1 MSAYMRSR
9 RGTVGYYYSTNYL
22 IDIDNNIIVD
32 VEATPS
38 HNASEVR
45 STKTMINRVEEKYG
59 MTPKSLM
66 GDTHM
71 EKQKC

>member
-1 MSAYMRSR
+1 MLKYICL
-9 RGTVGYYYSTNYL
+9 YEYDNL
-22 IDIDNNIIVD
+22 IIPNVNS

-45 STKTMINRVEEKYG
+45 STKTMINRVGEKYG